1 MVAVTEMHRDADP
14 DEIRALAELAF
25 IEVGKAT
32 RGIGAMHRAIADR
45 VFSTVRLGVGGFAA
59 PTQLMHD
66 AIAEGTYRSIAAGCS
81 VAAEVAS
88 RTIDGHGSTLSQTKR
103 GAVALG
109 ALTGLIGDALADAH
123 SPLAQQMSVRID
135 GKACSLDRESLA
147 HDHPDATPDLVF
159 FLHGLMETEFAW
171 EIGGTPTYG
180 SRLANDLEC
189 TDLQI
194 RYNTGKH
201 ISENGAE
208 LALLITEVAA
218 NWPVPVDQIV
228 LVGHSMGGL
237 VARSACHQAALAGQE
252 WATKVRHI
260 VCLGSPHLGAPL
272 ARTVHLA
279 TAALRRIPESRPLG
293 NLLHRRSGGIR
304 DLHAGSLVDEDWRD
318 RDLDALRQAAISE
331 VPLHT
336 GAQHSFVSA
345 TITRSPS
352 HPLGRVIGDG
362 LVLHGS
368 AGGRDRRRNIGF
380 ADDAGMHLASAH
392 HFTLLNSDSVY
403 TWLVRRLTGS

>member
-1 MVAVTEMHRDADP
+1 MVGVIDTRRDVEAD
-14 DEIRALAELAF
+14 EVRALAELAF
-25 IEVGKAT
+25 TEVGKAT

-45 VFSTVRLGVGGFAA
+45 VFSAVRLGVGGFAA
-59 PTQLMHD
+59 PTQLMHNT
-66 AIAEGTYRSIAAGCS
+66 IAGGTYRSIAAGCS
-81 VAAEVAS
+81 LAAGVAS
-88 RTIDGHGSTLSQTKR
+88 RTIDGHGSALSETKR

-109 ALTGLIGDALADAH
+109 ALTGLIGDALADAQ
-123 SPLAQQMSVRID
+123 SPLAQEMSRRID
-135 GKACSLDRESLA
+135 GKACRPDRESLA
-147 HDHPDATPDLVF
+147 RDHPDATPDLVF

-180 SRLANDLEC
+180 NRLASDLEC

-194 RYNTGKH
+194 RYNTGRH
-201 ISENGAE
+201 ISENGAD
-208 LALLITEVAA
+208 LGRLIAEVVA

-237 VARSACHQAALAGQE
+237 VARSACHQAALADHE

-272 ARTVHLA
+272 AQTVHFA
-279 TAALRRIPESRPLG
+279 TAALRRIPEARPLG

-304 DLHAGSLVDEDWRD
+304 DLHAGSLVDEDWHD
-318 RDLDALRQAAISE
+318 RDLDALRQAAIAE
-331 VPLHT
+331 VPLHV

-380 ADDAGMHLASAH
+380 AEDAGMHLASAH
-392 HFTLLNSDSVY
+392 HFTLLNSDAVY